1 MESRIRLE
9 SEALLPFP
17 VLPNSLSCFQSL
29 QNMDPMALLAAA
41 QWSEDIDYSDKYCD
55 DIYEYRRVTV
65 PRGLVSS
72 FPQGRTMEEW
82 EWRQHGIVMS
92 RGWEHYDHHLP
103 EANVLL
109 FRRVLGTD
117 PRTGVIPSN
126 MASKVQQRN
135 RYVQE
140 LEQARQRMI
149 QEQAQREQF
158 MSAMEF

>member
-1 MESRIRLE
+1 
-9 SEALLPFP
+9 
-17 VLPNSLSCFQSL
+17 
-29 QNMDPMALLAAA
+29 MDPMALLAAA